1 MSALDS
7 RAGVPQR
14 PSRQRGATGRA
25 GAAVQRAALIGA
37 VLWLHAGTRA
47 LAQEQGPDAADAL
60 FDQGRK
66 LMRLELYGEA
76 CPKFAESHR
85 IDPTLGTLLNLAY
98 CWKQLGKTASAWSAY
113 REASLLAVWQQQAQR
128 EAFARQEADALE
140 PQLAKLRVAVTVPEP
155 DLVVRRD
162 GVVVPPEAWGE
173 PIAIDPGAYRI
184 EALCPGRRAFATTVI
199 VPPAGAIEVVV
210 PALEPLPA
218 GEAAGATATERNTAP
233 RLHRLP
239 PPRAAAA
246 AAHAQ
251 ARASRTTEPVDAGL
265 STWSIAGLGV
275 GAAGLTAFGLAGY
288 FALRTNA
295 RDEDARAI
303 CADAAAPCSA
313 GEVASH
319 ARLVESAR
327 ESRTAAFVGLGI
339 GSACA
344 LGALAL
350 LLTGRSLDSTSAPA
364 PARPSAAIA
373 LELGATR
380 VVARGRW

>member
-1 MSALDS
+1 
-7 RAGVPQR
+7 
-14 PSRQRGATGRA
+14 
-25 GAAVQRAALIGA
+25 LIGA
-37 VLWLHAGTRA
+37 VLWLHEGPRA
-47 LAQEQGPDAADAL
+47 LAQEQDPNAADAL

-113 REASLLAVWQQQAQR
+113 REAALLAVWQQQAQR

-140 PQLAKLRVAVTVPEP
+140 PQLAKLRVAVTAPEP
-155 DLVVRRD
+155 ELVVRRD
-162 GVVVPPEAWGE
+162 GEVVPPEAWGE
-173 PIAIDPGAYRI
+173 RIAIDPGAYRI

-218 GEAAGATATERNTAP
+218 DEAAGATATEPSTAP
-233 RLHRLP
+233 RLQLP
-239 PPRAAAA
+239 PPAPAPAAA
-246 AAHAQ
+246 AAHALS
-251 ARASRTTEPVDAGL
+251 RASRTNESGDAGL

-275 GAAGLTAFGLAGY
+275 GAASLTAFGLAGY

-295 RDEDARAI
+295 QDADARAI

-313 GEVASH
+313 GEVARH

-350 LLTGRSLDSTSAPA
+350 LLTGRSLGSSNALA